1 MPTSKSRRVFLGAS
15 AAVAARSAMAGFP
28 ANETINI
35 ACIGTGG
42 RCRHL
47 MQGLQKIP
55 TAKVIAL
62 CDVWDEA
69 AAKAKPLA
77 DKNAET
83 TRDFRRVL
91 ARRDVDA
98 VLIAT
103 PDHWHAPL
111 VLEALAAG
119 KDVYCEKPLTHKPGE
134 GQALINANAVHR
146 RVVQV
151 GTQQR
156 SMPHIQEAKKIV
168 EEGKLGRIFR
178 ADLTWNRNIGRGEDK
193 YEVNPSSVDWRMF
206 LGNAPLQ
213 AFNPYKMREW
223 RWFWDFGGGL
233 FTDLMVHWIDVVH
246 WLVSANAPD
255 FALSFGDFI
264 HAAGRWETPDTVQ
277 TLLHYRLP
285 PSGSALQA
293 HYEGTFSNAFR
304 GAMTVLMGTEAT
316 LYIDRGRYEFIPE
329 RMKPGRIDKILSKK
343 PTNRGADFY
352 DEPDGEK
359 LHLENWLSCV
369 KSRKPTTAPIE
380 AGVLGAE
387 AAQLANAA
395 LRFGGMAR
403 RA

>member
-1 MPTSKSRRVFLGAS
+1 MGVARSRRVFLGAT
-15 AAVAARSAMAGFP
+15 AAVAARSAMGGFP
-28 ANETINI
+28 ANETVNI

-55 TAKVIAL
+55 SAKVIAL
-62 CDVWDEA
+62 CDVWDDA

-83 TRDFRRVL
+83 TRDYRRVL
-91 ARRDVDA
+91 DRQDVNA

-111 VLEALAAG
+111 VLAALQAG
-119 KDVYCEKPLTHKPGE
+119 KDVYVEKPLTHKQGE
-134 GQALINANAVHR
+134 GQMLLDANAVHR

-168 EEGKLGRIFR
+168 ADGKLGRVFR

-193 YEVNPSSVDWRMF
+193 YEVNPNNVDWRMF
-206 LGNAPLQ
+206 LGNAPMQPLN
-213 AFNPYKMREW
+213 AYKMREW

-246 WLVSANAPD
+246 WLVEAPPPNL
-255 FALSFGDFI
+255 ALSFGDFI
-264 HAAGRWETPDTVQ
+264 HAGGKWETPDTVQ
-277 TLLHYRLP
+277 TLLHYRFANGDP
-285 PSGSALQA
+285 MQA

-343 PTNRGADFY
+343 PTHRGADFY

-359 LHLENWLSCV
+359 IHLENWLSCV
-369 KSRKPTTAPIE
+369 KSRQNPTAPID

-387 AAQLANAA
+387 AAQLANLA
-395 LRFGGMAR
+395 LRSGGVAR